1 LKNDPDKYL
10 QRGGSC
16 IIEPKGDYLLPSKF
30 DTEEVLYCTPENFD
44 VEIKEKMTLDVSGHY
59 NRWDIFDLSINRK
72 RKE

>member
-1 LKNDPDKYL
+1 
-10 QRGGSC
+10 
-16 IIEPKGDYLLPSKF
+16 LPSKF